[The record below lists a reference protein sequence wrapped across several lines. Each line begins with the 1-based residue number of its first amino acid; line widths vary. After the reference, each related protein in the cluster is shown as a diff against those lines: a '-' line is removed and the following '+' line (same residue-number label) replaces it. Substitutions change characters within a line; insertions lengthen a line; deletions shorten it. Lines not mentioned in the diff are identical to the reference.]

1 MAQIKKDIRI
11 KCVMLGDQGV
21 GKTSIINRYILDRFD
36 SYTETTIGASYNAKP
51 VNYNNTIFKLDIWD
65 TAGQE
70 RYRSMVPLYYR
81 NSNIVFLCIEL
92 SNLDFKNNFMYWY
105 NTLVE
110 TEDTNNLRFIY
121 LVGTKSDIK
130 SEFINV
136 IVEELKKSY
145 HIEYIET
152 SSKDNH
158 NIDNLF
164 LNAVEKFAKN
174 YSDTKEKDTLK
185 ITEKPIN
192 SWRKYFCNLI

>member
-36 SYTETTIGASYNAKP
+36 SYSETTIGASYNAKP

-185 ITEKPIN
+185 ITEKPFN

>member
-1 MAQIKKDIRI
+1 MDQIKKDIRI

-36 SYTETTIGASYNAKP
+36 SYSETTIGASYNAKP

-81 NSNIVFLCIEL
+81 NSNIVSLCIEL

>member
-36 SYTETTIGASYNAKP
+36 SYSETTIGASYNAKP